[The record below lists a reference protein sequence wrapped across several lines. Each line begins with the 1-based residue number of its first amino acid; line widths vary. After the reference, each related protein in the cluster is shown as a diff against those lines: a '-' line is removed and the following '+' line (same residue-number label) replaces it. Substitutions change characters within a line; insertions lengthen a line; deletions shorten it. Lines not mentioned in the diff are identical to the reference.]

1 MRERERENMERQRQ
15 RAKQF
20 GLSMGT
26 ETLDEQAMEADLKH
40 IYKGGKID
48 PVHIVRAVEEKSLA
62 MVSCLINKGIDVTV
76 NNNAALVTAAQRG
89 YHLIVEKLVKHCDP
103 TVPDNLALRWACH
116 NGHASVVVILLKC
129 RGVNP
134 TCNQNEPLA
143 LAAAGGHVAVCTL
156 LFNYGVKPD
165 RRAYEL
171 ASRKK
176 HEPVCDLLVQYGF
189 KTMLGVGSGIVKTT
203 GKRRSRNDEE
213 EGVFVMD

>member
-1 MRERERENMERQRQ
+1 MERQRQ

-20 GLSMGT
+20 GLSD
-26 ETLDEQAMEADLKH
+26 ETFTTHTLNEQAMEADLKH

-48 PVHIVRAVEEKSLA
+48 PMHIVKAVEEKCLT

-103 TVPDNLALRWACH
+103 TVPDNLALKWACH
-116 NGHASVVVILLKC
+116 NGHASVVAILLDC
-129 RGVNP
+129 PGGVNP

-143 LAAAGGHVAVCTL
+143 LAAAGGHVSVCTL
-156 LFNYGVKPD
+156 LLNYGVKPD
-165 RRAYEL
+165 KRAYEL
-171 ASRKK
+171 AYLKK
-176 HEPVCDLLVQYGF
+176 HKPVCDLLVQYGF
-189 KTMLGVGSGIVKTT
+189 KTMLGVGSGIVKMT
-203 GKRRSRNDEE
+203 GKRWSRVEENE